1 MDKLG
6 RVGKNADLKYNTGE
20 FNEANNNI
28 NANFNI
34 NILGG
39 ANKNANM
46 EHNTSGANNTLDVD
60 GVNNA

>member
-6 RVGKNADLKYNTGE
+6 RVGKNADLEYNTGE